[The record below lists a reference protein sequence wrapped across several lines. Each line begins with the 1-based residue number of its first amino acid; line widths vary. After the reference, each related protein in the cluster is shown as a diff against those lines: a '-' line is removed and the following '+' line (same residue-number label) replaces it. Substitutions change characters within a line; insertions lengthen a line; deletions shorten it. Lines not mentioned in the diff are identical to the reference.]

1 MGRQIT
7 TIRTTKLCA
16 IFIAIITVIL
26 LTESILAP
34 ARAAPYAAVV
44 MDARNGEILHSRS
57 ANQILHPA
65 SLTKMMTLYV
75 AFEAVENG
83 EISLDSRVRIS
94 RKAAAEPPSKL
105 YLKAGSEVR
114 LRYLIR
120 GAAVRSANDAST
132 ALAEAIEGSLEAFTD
147 RMNRTAKLM
156 GMNNTHFKNA
166 NGLTEKGHYSTALD
180 MTILG
185 RHIVYDYP
193 DYYNLFS
200 RKYTDVGGTTIYNTN
215 RRFLTNYSG
224 ADGIKTGYTQAAGFN
239 LVASARR
246 GKVRIITTV
255 FGGKSTTTRNAQVA
269 KLMDLGFAR
278 ADAKVRLAKPKVPPY
293 GKYTLNGKVLAEVSS
308 PTLRPDLLVENV
320 KETDQDKLTEEI
332 FASLEQG
339 NPSGIVELG
348 GVFDQLSIDGREW
361 DSYLPSPRPR
371 ELTLLRGT
379 NFRVKNSGV
388 ILGTYYS
395 KNLANSKARR
405 LEFMVPSELFSAKK
419 VLLDSG
425 RGIVLKYIGMEEKSA
440 EKVCRI
446 LVARQAECQV
456 IYIR

>member
-1 MGRQIT
+1 MSRHIT
-7 TIRTTKLCA
+7 KYITCKVGA
-16 IFIAIITVIL
+16 VFITVFAAIL
-26 LTESILAP
+26 IAESILVQVK
-34 ARAAPYAAVV
+34 AAPYAAVV

-75 AFEAVENG
+75 VFEAVENG
-83 EISLDSRVRIS
+83 EISLDSRVKIS
-94 RKAAAEPPSKL
+94 RRAAAEPPSKL
-105 YLKAGSEVR
+105 YLQAGSRVR

-166 NGLTEKGHYSTALD
+166 NGLTQEGHYSTAKD

-200 RKYTDVGGTTIYNTN
+200 RKYTDVGGTTVYNTN

-246 GKVRIITTV
+246 GNVRIITTV
-255 FGGKSTTTRNAQVA
+255 FGGKSTTSRNEQVA
-269 KLMDLGFAR
+269 KLMDLGFTR
-278 ADAKVRLAKPKVPPY
+278 ADSKVRMVKPKVPPY

-308 PTLRPDLLVENV
+308 PTLRPDLMEEQVAEPKIV
-320 KETDQDKLTEEI
+320 DLTEGI
-332 FASLEQG
+332 FASLNQPTQSE
-339 NPSGIVELG
+339 ILELG
-348 GVFDQLSIDGREW
+348 GASDPLSVDGREW
-361 DSYLPSPRPR
+361 DSYLPSQRPR
-371 ELTLLRGT
+371 ELTLLNGT
-379 NFRVKNSGV
+379 SFNAKNSGV
-388 ILGTYYS
+388 VLGTYYS
-395 KNLANSKARR
+395 KGLANSRARR

-419 VLLDSG
+419 ILLDNG
-425 RGIVLKYIGMEEKSA
+425 RGIVLKYIGMNEKSA

-446 LVARQAECQV
+446 LATRNAECYV

>member
-1 MGRQIT
+1 M
-7 TIRTTKLCA
+7 A
-16 IFIAIITVIL
+16 VFAAIIVAD
-26 LTESILAP
+26 SILVRAY
-34 ARAAPYAAVV
+34 AAPYAAVV

-75 AFEAVENG
+75 VFEAVENG
-83 EISLDSRVRIS
+83 EISLDSRVKIS
-94 RKAAAEPPSKL
+94 RKAASEPPSKL
-105 YLKAGSEVR
+105 YLQAGSRVR

-166 NGLTEKGHYSTALD
+166 NGLTQKGHYSTARD

-200 RKYTDVGGTTIYNTN
+200 RKYTDVGGTTVYNTN

-246 GKVRIITTV
+246 GNVRIITTV
-255 FGGKSTTTRNAQVA
+255 FGGKSTTSRNEQVA

-278 ADAKVRLAKPKVPPY
+278 ANASVKLVKPKVPPY
-293 GKYTLNGKVLAEVSS
+293 GKYFLNGKVLAEVSS
-308 PTLRPDLLVENV
+308 PTLRPDLLVENPDLLV
-320 KETDQDKLTEEI
+320 ENVDEPNQDELTEEI
-332 FASLEQG
+332 FASLDQSTQPE
-339 NPSGIVELG
+339 IIELG
-348 GVFDQLSIDGREW
+348 GASDQLSIDGREW
-361 DSYLPSPRPR
+361 DSYLPSARPR
-371 ELTLLRGT
+371 ELTLLKGT
-379 NFRVKNSGV
+379 NLMGKHSGV
-388 ILGTYYS
+388 VLGTYWS
-395 KNLANSKARR
+395 KSLANGRARR

-419 VLLDSG
+419 VLLDNG

-446 LVARQAECQV
+446 LIARKAECQV

>member
-1 MGRQIT
+1 MIT
-7 TIRTTKLCA
+7 KIVTSKFCTQ
-16 IFIAIITVIL
+16 FITVLATIIIAC
-26 LTESILAP
+26 SIHGEAK
-34 ARAAPYAAVV
+34 AAPYAAVV

-57 ANQILHPA
+57 ADRILHPA

-75 AFEAVENG
+75 VFEAVENG
-83 EISLDSRVRIS
+83 EISLDTKVNIS
-94 RKAAAEPPSKL
+94 KRAAAEPPSKL
-105 YLKAGSEVR
+105 YLRVGSKVR

-132 ALAEAIEGSLEAFTD
+132 ALAEAIEGSLEAFTK
-147 RMNRTAKLM
+147 RMNNTAKQM

-166 NGLTEKGHYSTALD
+166 NGLTQKGHYSTARD

-185 RHIVYDYP
+185 RHMVFDYP

-200 RKYTDVGGTTIYNTN
+200 RKYTNVGGQTVYNTN

-239 LVASARR
+239 LVASAKR
-246 GKVRIITTV
+246 GNVRIITTV

-278 ADAKVRLAKPKVPPY
+278 AKANISLVKPKVPPY
-293 GKYTLNGKVLAEVSS
+293 GKYTLNGKVLAELSS
-308 PTLRPDLLVENV
+308 PTLRPGVLVEMGDMQEKVESVEVDFAGLDDSN
-320 KETDQDKLTEEI
+320 QSEI
-332 FASLEQG
+332 
-339 NPSGIVELG
+339 IELG
-348 GVFDQLSIDGREW
+348 GASDPLMSDGQEW
-361 DSYLPSPRPR
+361 DSFSPLTRPR
-371 ELTLLRGT
+371 GLTLLHGT
-379 NFRVKNSGV
+379 NIVSKNSGV
-388 ILGTYYS
+388 VLGTYYS
-395 KNLANSKARR
+395 KSLANSNARR

-419 VLLDSG
+419 ILIDNG
-425 RGIVLKYIGMEEKSA
+425 RGIVLKYIGMDEKSA

-446 LVARQAECQV
+446 LTRRKSECQV